1 MGDIIN
7 IGKAFNEL
15 SEKEQEDFV
24 DKFFDEKSEEE
35 QIAVLMKALDNLQ
48 FSGSVS
54 MEEIMSDLVKC
65 FKTILK
71 ELKIQEV
78 TEFTFVDY
86 DYPRLIIING
96 KEYDLDGAFDKDE
109 DAEAFKY
116 AYATIV
122 ARTAFWEVDA
132 DKELVKTLN
141 HLYKYHKTEMEI
153 LSFTPEEIAVV
164 TIACC
169 GNKYLSNGK
178 ELASLFGANYSKIKE
193 MINIVKGEKK

>member
-7 IGKAFNEL
+7 LEEYLNKKA
-15 SEKEQEDFV
+15 SEEKKAEIIDE
-24 DKFFDEKSEEE
+24 FFDKMSEEE
-35 QIAVLMKALDNLQ
+35 QIAVFMKALDNLQ

-109 DAEAFKY
+109 DAGAALYE
-116 AYATIV
+116 I
-122 ARTAFWEVDA
+122 DA
-132 DKELVKTLN
+132 LIGDLVCDFGMKCEQILKLIEKE
-141 HLYKYHKTEMEI
+141 
-153 LSFTPEEIAVV
+153 
-164 TIACC
+164 
-169 GNKYLSNGK
+169 
-178 ELASLFGANYSKIKE
+178 IK
-193 MINIVKGEKK
+193 K

>member
-109 DAEAFKY
+109 DAGAALYEIDSLIGDLVGDFGMKCEQVLKL
-116 AYATIV
+116 I
-122 ARTAFWEVDA
+122 E
-132 DKELVKTLN
+132 KE
-141 HLYKYHKTEMEI
+141 
-153 LSFTPEEIAVV
+153 
-164 TIACC
+164 
-169 GNKYLSNGK
+169 
-178 ELASLFGANYSKIKE
+178 IK
-193 MINIVKGEKK
+193 K

>member
-7 IGKAFNEL
+7 IGKFFDEL
-15 SEKEQEDFV
+15 SEKEQEEFI
-24 DKFFDEKSEEE
+24 DKFFNEKSEEE
-35 QIAVLMKALDNLQ
+35 QMAVLMKALDNLQ

-54 MEEIMSDLVKC
+54 MQDIISDLVKC

-109 DAEAFKY
+109 DAGAALYE
-116 AYATIV
+116 I
-122 ARTAFWEVDA
+122 DA
-132 DKELVKTLN
+132 LIGDLVCDFGMKCEQVLKLIEKE
-141 HLYKYHKTEMEI
+141 
-153 LSFTPEEIAVV
+153 
-164 TIACC
+164 
-169 GNKYLSNGK
+169 
-178 ELASLFGANYSKIKE
+178 IK
-193 MINIVKGEKK
+193 K

>member
-15 SEKEQEDFV
+15 SEKEQEEFV

-35 QIAVLMKALDNLQ
+35 QIAVLMKVLDNLQ

-109 DAEAFKY
+109 DAGAALYEIDSLIGDLVGDFGMKCEQVLKL
-116 AYATIV
+116 I
-122 ARTAFWEVDA
+122 E
-132 DKELVKTLN
+132 KE
-141 HLYKYHKTEMEI
+141 
-153 LSFTPEEIAVV
+153 
-164 TIACC
+164 
-169 GNKYLSNGK
+169 
-178 ELASLFGANYSKIKE
+178 IK
-193 MINIVKGEKK
+193 K

>member
-7 IGKAFNEL
+7 IGKSLDEL
-15 SEKEQEDFV
+15 SEKEQEEFI

-35 QIAVLMKALDNLQ
+35 QVAILMKALNNLQ

-86 DYPRLIIING
+86 DYPRLITING

-109 DAEAFKY
+109 DAGAALYE
-116 AYATIV
+116 I
-122 ARTAFWEVDA
+122 DA
-132 DKELVKTLN
+132 LIGDLVCDFGMKCEQVLKLIEKE
-141 HLYKYHKTEMEI
+141 
-153 LSFTPEEIAVV
+153 
-164 TIACC
+164 
-169 GNKYLSNGK
+169 
-178 ELASLFGANYSKIKE
+178 IK
-193 MINIVKGEKK
+193 K

>member
-15 SEKEQEDFV
+15 SEKEQEEFV

-35 QIAVLMKALDNLQ
+35 QIAVLMKVLDNLQ

-86 DYPRLIIING
+86 EYPRLIIING

-109 DAEAFKY
+109 DAGAALYE
-116 AYATIV
+116 I
-122 ARTAFWEVDA
+122 DA
-132 DKELVKTLN
+132 LIGDL
-141 HLYKYHKTEMEI
+141 I
-153 LSFTPEEIAVV
+153 
-164 TIACC
+164 
-169 GNKYLSNGK
+169 
-178 ELASLFGANYSKIKE
+178 SLFGMECEQVLKLIEKEIK
-193 MINIVKGEKK
+193 K

>member
-15 SEKEQEDFV
+15 LEKEQEDFV

-109 DAEAFKY
+109 DAGAALYEIDSLIGDLVGDFGMKCEQVLKL
-116 AYATIV
+116 I
-122 ARTAFWEVDA
+122 E
-132 DKELVKTLN
+132 KE
-141 HLYKYHKTEMEI
+141 
-153 LSFTPEEIAVV
+153 
-164 TIACC
+164 
-169 GNKYLSNGK
+169 
-178 ELASLFGANYSKIKE
+178 IK
-193 MINIVKGEKK
+193 K

>member
-15 SEKEQEDFV
+15 LEKEQEDFV

-109 DAEAFKY
+109 DAGAALYE
-116 AYATIV
+116 I
-122 ARTAFWEVDA
+122 DA
-132 DKELVKTLN
+132 LISDL
-141 HLYKYHKTEMEI
+141 I
-153 LSFTPEEIAVV
+153 
-164 TIACC
+164 
-169 GNKYLSNGK
+169 
-178 ELASLFGANYSKIKE
+178 SLFGMECEQVLKLIEKEIK
-193 MINIVKGEKK
+193 K